1 MNDKPDE
8 AESLEEL
15 EIALLLE
22 AIARR
27 WGYDLREYA
36 APSLRRRISASLA
49 ASGAAHMGELQHR
62 IIHDREA
69 FTHFIET
76 LTVRVTE
83 LFRDPEFYRAFRTD
97 VVPLLRTYPFLKVW
111 HAGCSTG
118 EEAYSSAIL
127 LHEVELA
134 ERTQIYATDL
144 SQRAIEQAKEGVY
157 VANAVLS
164 FARNHRA
171 AGGTSDPADWITAAY
186 EHVAMRDQL
195 RKQILFFQHD
205 LVSDRAF
212 GEMHVV
218 FCRNV
223 LIYFGAELRRRVL
236 DKFAESL
243 CPGGFLCLGS
253 SEQLSGSS
261 ADRRFVPFRPRERI
275 YRYEP

>member
-1 MNDKPDE
+1 MSTDKSDE
-8 AESLEEL
+8 DSLEAL
-15 EIALLLE
+15 EIRLLLE
-22 AIARR
+22 AIAAR

-36 APSLRRRISASLA
+36 APSLRRRILA
-49 ASGAAHMGELQHR
+49 ALGALGAPHLGELQHR
-62 IIHDREA
+62 IIHEHDTFARL
-69 FTHFIET
+69 IDN
-76 LTVRVTE
+76 LMVGVTE
-83 LFRDPEFYRAFRTD
+83 LFRDPALYLALRAD
-97 VVPLLRTYPFLKVW
+97 VVPLLRTYPFLKIW
-111 HAGCSTG
+111 HAGCSSG

-127 LHEVELA
+127 LQEEGLS

-144 SQRAIEQAKEGVY
+144 SQRAIEHGKEGLY
-157 VANAVLS
+157 PASDLLS

-171 AGGTSDPADWITAAY
+171 AGGISDPADWITAAY
-186 EHVAMRDQL
+186 DHVAMRDVL

-205 LVSDRAF
+205 LVSDRVF

-223 LIYFGAELRRRVL
+223 LIYFTPQLRRRVL
-236 DKFAESL
+236 DKFAETL

-261 ADRRFVPFRPRERI
+261 ADPRFVPFRQRERI